1 MSDYVAKKL
10 TQPIRIKQAKLLY
23 VLAAIL
29 VTVLVIWGSFFL
41 KNKAFIKYG
50 IIAIPFFL
58 LLFREAY
65 RRSRRHKIHKRRFS
79 ANKPFAW
86 QVQTT
91 APYVE
96 NMVKHGF
103 SEALKAMQQVKTP
116 LLFLV
121 EKRSEKDHLAHLF
134 DLFIYALQE
143 SGIDTTIFYHQGD
156 MQYFWN
162 EKHPKNLSIDTIL
175 QKYNHCQPVFC
186 GDGHRAVNPAA
197 DELQGWTFKYYG
209 WNRRF
214 ILTNHPPSLWDY
226 HEEILSMAFSILPF
240 TNAGIQFLVKKL
252 SGQQAEF
259 PIPANKGILPPVFDE
274 DNPNLITVLESH
286 FGKAMTQWIAA
297 NALCS
302 KLDWDLTLKIG
313 HHLSQGSETLVS
325 FENLLQLS
333 NLEWFR
339 NGAIPEQARQQL
351 VDYLD
356 EITRLDIRNLMVS
369 VLEENHPIAPSHAH
383 NSYRMELAGLK
394 ILIPGFPQK
403 GLKNELYELKSMG
416 YQEDILVTDWI
427 NNQKWWLD
435 RLIPKALE
443 KVAYYEGFFLLGRSF
458 WFFLPLLFLF
468 GFAVSRIPDGTV
480 YDGIGKLF
488 PMDKNEKQDLSSDI
502 SNNVTHSYNEP
513 YRMRG
518 QDENSE
524 GTVPEHEGPNHNEG
538 PGPQI
543 IELHQIKGTVT
554 DVDGDYVSNAT
565 VTVSNLSIKEEKP
578 GMGQFALKLPEQYKA
593 GNNVRLEVNAEG
605 YFPKQVTTKAGDNN
619 VKIVLVPMQIEVTV
633 LDGEGEPMQKIPN
646 AVIIF
651 NNQQR
656 ETNQSGKA
664 TLNMTPDLNENE
676 KLNFTIEKAGFNLVK
691 TEEKISK
698 KIEIMLFKTPLISL
712 RGRVSDDKDQ
722 PINNVLIHSDFGQ
735 KRTDELGQFSFL
747 IPENKSNIEAHFE
760 HNDFHAKSGNLSLHQ
775 FNTIHLERKT
785 MAFTFRGKVIDKCAE
800 KPIYNAR
807 VLVEGFGTK
816 YTYANGDFRFE
827 LNLPQGQNFQLK
839 VDIKGNGYHPISKMI
854 SSEDLTR
861 NYTFEL
867 SPETITG
874 TVLDENKK
882 AIPEAEILLP
892 GEGRFFSDKEGKFQ
906 GEISEKFSCTS
917 IIEVKKSGYKSY
929 GKKFQSGGV
938 ITLYRN
944 TEKLQLSGIIQD
956 GCTQKPIY
964 NATVKLNGVG
974 SRNSKSNGAF
984 DFEIEIT
991 KDFTQQYVLEI
1002 SKTGYHPRTLEVSS
1016 INLNKYPKIN
1026 LTPTSIEG
1034 KILDMDGTV
1043 VPNAKVRVGSNT
1055 VYTGDDGKFLVK
1067 VTENYN
1073 CLSMI
1078 SVTKNGFEPYNREF
1092 QPGSIIR
1099 LSKVAPGGTSIIIK
1113 TEKKVNGKYVAASGA
1128 KIVIDGVTKGST
1140 LSEGTIKIILQKK
1153 IGEEITIHIP
1163 GSNEYYQQTRTVR
1176 LTQQN
1181 QIIEFRL
1188 SGLE

>member
-1 MSDYVAKKL
+1 MSDYVAKNL
-10 TQPIRIKQAKLLY
+10 TPPIRVKQAKLLY

-29 VTVLVIWGSFFL
+29 VTVLVISGSFFF
-41 KNKAFIKYG
+41 KNKAVIQYG

-65 RRSRRHKIHKRRFS
+65 RRSRRLKIHKRRFS
-79 ANKPFAW
+79 PNKPFAW

-121 EKRSEKDHLAHLF
+121 EKRSEEDHLAYLF

-143 SGIDTTIFYHQGD
+143 SGIDATRFYHQGD
-156 MQYFWN
+156 MQFFWN

-175 QKYNHCQPVFC
+175 QKYNHYQPVFC
-186 GDGHRAVNPAA
+186 GDAHRAVNPAT
-197 DELQGWTFKYYG
+197 DELQGWTFQYYG
-209 WNRRF
+209 WKRRF
-214 ILTNHPPSLWDY
+214 ILTNHSPSLWDY
-226 HEEILSMAFSILPF
+226 HEEILSMVFSILPF
-240 TNAGIQFLVKKL
+240 SNAGIRFFAKKL
-252 SGQQAEF
+252 SGQQAAF
-259 PIPANKGILPPVFDE
+259 PIPANKGILPPE
-274 DNPNLITVLESH
+274 LYENHPNLITELESH

-297 NALCS
+297 TALCS
-302 KLDWDLTLKIG
+302 KLDWELTLKIG

-339 NGAIPEQARQQL
+339 HGTIPEQARQQL
-351 VDYLD
+351 GNCLD
-356 EITRLDIRNLMVS
+356 ENTRLDIRRLMIS
-369 VLEENHPIAPSHAH
+369 ALEENPPIAPSHAH

-427 NNQKWWLD
+427 NKQKWWLD

-458 WFFLPLLFLF
+458 WFFIPLLFVF

-480 YDGIGKLF
+480 YNGIGKLF
-488 PMDKNEKQDLSSDI
+488 PMDNNEQQDLSSDL

-513 YRMRG
+513 YRMRE
-518 QDENSE
+518 QDENAE
-524 GTVPEHEGPNHNEG
+524 GTVPEHESSNHNEG

-543 IELHQIKGTVT
+543 IELQQIKGTVT

-565 VTVSNLSIKEEKP
+565 VTVSNLGIKQEKP
-578 GMGQFALKLPEQYKA
+578 AMGQFALELPERYKA
-593 GNNVRLEVNAEG
+593 GNNVRLEVNAKG
-605 YFPKQVTTKAGDNN
+605 YFPKQITTKAGDKN
-619 VKIVLVPMQIEVTV
+619 VKIVLVPMQIEVIV
-633 LDGEGEPMQKIPN
+633 LDEEGESKQKISN

-651 NNQQR
+651 NHQPW
-656 ETNQSGKA
+656 ETDQSGEA
-664 TLNMTPDLNENE
+664 TLNMPPDLDENE
-676 KLNFTIEKAGFNLVK
+676 KLNFTIEKAGFNRVK
-691 TEEKISK
+691 TEENISK
-698 KIEIMLFKTPLISL
+698 KIEILLFKTPLISL
-712 RGRVSDDKDQ
+712 RGRVSDDKGQ
-722 PINNVLIHSDFGQ
+722 PIHNVLIQSDFGQ
-735 KRTDELGQFSFL
+735 KRTDASGQFSFL
-747 IPENKSNIEAHFE
+747 IPENQSQLEAHFE
-760 HNDFHAKSGNLSLHQ
+760 HNDFYNKSKILSLHQ
-775 FNTIHLERKT
+775 FNTIQLERKSRT
-785 MAFTFRGKVIDKCAE
+785 LTLKGKVVNKCTPE
-800 KPIYNAR
+800 PIFNAR
-807 VLVEGFGTK
+807 VLVEGFGTQH
-816 YTYANGDFRFE
+816 TYANGDFRFE
-827 LNLPQGQNFQLK
+827 LNLPQGQNIPLK
-839 VDIKGNGYHPISKMI
+839 VDINGNGYHPISKMI

-861 NYTFEL
+861 HYTFEL

-874 TVLDENKK
+874 TILDEKKK

-906 GEISEKFSCTS
+906 GKISEKFPCTS

-929 GKKFQSGGV
+929 EKKFQSGGV

-964 NATVKLNGVG
+964 NASVKLNGVG
-974 SRNSKSNGAF
+974 SRHSKSKGDF
-984 DFEIEIT
+984 EFEIEIT
-991 KDFTQQYVLEI
+991 KGITQQYVLEI
-1002 SKTGYHPRTLEVSS
+1002 SKTGYHPRTLELSS
-1016 INLNKYPKIN
+1016 TNLDKYPKIN

-1034 KILDMDGTV
+1034 KILEMEGAV
-1043 VPNAKVRVGSNT
+1043 VPDAKVRVGSIT

-1067 VTENYN
+1067 VPENYN

-1099 LSKVAPGGTSIIIK
+1099 LSRIAPDGTSIIIK
-1113 TEKKVNGKYVAASGA
+1113 TEKKINGKYVAASGVR
-1128 KIVIDGVTKGST
+1128 IVIDGVAQGST
-1140 LSEGTIKIILQKK
+1140 LSEGTRKIILQKK
-1153 IGEEITIHIP
+1153 IGEEIKIHIP